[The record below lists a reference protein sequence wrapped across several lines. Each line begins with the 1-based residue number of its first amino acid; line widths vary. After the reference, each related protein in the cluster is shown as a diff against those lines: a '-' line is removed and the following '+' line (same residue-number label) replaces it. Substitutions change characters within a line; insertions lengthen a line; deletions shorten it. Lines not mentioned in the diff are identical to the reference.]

1 MSSAGSVWYVE
12 FTAAERGRYG
22 SSFMRKTRIN
32 IAEYYLELL
41 SSYVAQNNEPIYD
54 HS

>member
-12 FTAAERGRYG
+12 FTAAEHGRCE
-22 SSFMRKTRIN
+22 SSFMRKTRVK

-41 SSYVAQNNEPIYD
+41 SSYIAQNNEPIYN